1 MLWGNMS
8 PTMKLDGEEQSI
20 MLEQRSPGTEEIKD
34 VQQGTL
40 FDKATL
46 EQLKDERRQW
56 EETTVSKS
64 QQRLPE
70 RDNLMT
76 TSSVPVNRVY
86 TPQDNENIDYT
97 RDLNL
102 PGEYPYTR
110 GVQPTMY
117 RAKPWTMRM
126 FAGFGTAE
134 DTNKRFKYLL
144 SQGQTGLSTA
154 FDMPTLYGYDTDHPL
169 AAGEFGK
176 CCVAISSLADME
188 ILFADLPLDKIT
200 TSMTI
205 NSPAAVIWAM
215 YIVNAE
221 KSGFPMEKLGG
232 TLQNDILKEYSAQKE
247 FLFPPQPS
255 MRLVTDTIEFGTRH
269 MPRWNTISISGYHIR
284 EAGATA
290 VQELAFTIADGLA
303 YVDAALKRGLK
314 IDEFAPRLSFFFDVH
329 NDFFEE
335 IAKFRAGRRLW
346 ARLMRERYG
355 AKDPRSWLMR
365 CHAQTAGVSLTA
377 QQTDNNIMRTTIQA
391 LAAVL
396 GGTNSLHTN
405 SLDEALALPTEKAVL
420 IALRTQQVIAHESG
434 VVNTVDPLGGS
445 YFVESLTDETERA
458 TMDYLNR
465 IDALGGVLA
474 CIQNG
479 FFQREIAE
487 SAYRFQQEIDQ
498 HRRTIVGVNDYV
510 IEEDIKV
517 STLYIDRVG
526 ERAHLERLKR
536 VRLERDNTAVKRS
549 LENLRRVA
557 EGTEN
562 TMPAIMEAVKSY
574 ATLGEIMDV
583 FRTVFGEYMEPAV
596 F

>member
-1 MLWGNMS
+1 
-8 PTMKLDGEEQSI
+8 
-20 MLEQRSPGTEEIKD
+20 MLEQKAPGTREQPVYE
-34 VQQGTL
+34 QSTL
-40 FDKATL
+40 FDKDEL
-46 EQLKDERRQW
+46 KRLQGEQQHW
-56 EETTVSKS
+56 EDTTIRKS
-64 QQRLPE
+64 LQRVPE
-70 RDNLMT
+70 RDNLIT
-76 TSSVPVNRVY
+76 TSGVPIQRVY
-86 TPQDNENIDYT
+86 TPLDNANLNYE
-97 RDLNL
+97 RDLNF

-154 FDMPTLYGYDTDHPL
+154 FDMPTLYGYDTDHSL

-176 CCVAISSLADME
+176 CGVAISSLADME
-188 ILFADLPLDKIT
+188 ILFDGLPLDKIT

-221 KSGFPMEKLGG
+221 KRGFPKEKLGG

-247 FLFPPQPS
+247 FLFPPEPS
-255 MRLVTDTIEFGTRH
+255 MRLVTDTIEFGTRY

-346 ARLMRERYG
+346 AKLMRERYG
-355 AKDPRSWLMR
+355 AQDPRSWLMR

-377 QQTDNNIMRTTIQA
+377 QQPDNNIMRTTIQA

-420 IALRTQQVIAHESG
+420 IALRTQQVIASESG

-445 YFVESLTDETERA
+445 YFIEALTDETERA
-458 TMDYLNR
+458 AQDYLDR

-487 SAYRFQQEIDQ
+487 SAYRYQQEIDQ
-498 HRRTIVGVNDYV
+498 HKRTIVGVNDY
-510 IEEDIKV
+510 IMDEDIKV
-517 STLYIDRVG
+517 PTLYIDRVG
-526 ERAHLERLKR
+526 EHAHLERLNR
-536 VRLERDNTAVKRS
+536 IRLERDNEAVKQA
-549 LENLRRVA
+549 LENLRRAA

-562 TMPAIMEAVKSY
+562 TMPAIIEAVKTY

-583 FRTVFGEYMEPAV
+583 FRVVFGEYMEPAV